1 MTPTELALIVTASGT
16 FMSSMVA
23 AIGAII
29 SMGNSRKLDIVHQT
43 TNSLAARN
51 EAIAKQLG
59 VTEGIAQEKANPT
72 P

>member
-1 MTPTELALIVTASGT
+1 VTPTEIALIVTASGT
-16 FMSSMVA
+16 FMSSLVA

-29 SMGNSRKLDIVHQT
+29 SMGNSRKLDEVHKT

-59 VTEGIAQEKANPT
+59 IQEGIEKQKANPT
-72 P
+72 